1 MKCHYEVL
9 GVARTAG
16 DDDIKKAYRKLALR
30 WHPDKNLDNPEEA
43 NQQFLLVQAAYDVLS
58 DMHER
63 AWYDNHREQIL
74 RGGHT
79 DYEDNSLDV
88 YQFFTTSC
96 YKGYGDDPGGFYAVY
111 ADVFHKLATEEVE
124 FLETEEDFESIPKF
138 GDSQSDY
145 DTVVRLFYGYWEGYC
160 TKKSYAWLNPHNV
173 AEIRDRRILKAI
185 EKENK
190 KVQQKARKERNEE
203 IRSLVL
209 FVKKRDRRVQAYK
222 KLLEERATQNRLKS
236 QQNRLEQIRRH
247 QQEIEQQQRNSSAN
261 HFNEAYEEQLQKL
274 EASYAGSSE
283 EESEDE
289 EEDGTNGLEGAMAGL
304 NVSQDENGEESFYLD
319 DLYCVACDKMFTN
332 RNSFENHES
341 SRKHRQNVE
350 LLRRQMREESANQDE
365 PNEEAEAEDETGP
378 SPDEAVSGDEAVE
391 EEVKKEVKSKS
402 KKNKSKKKAFASIPV
417 IKPSDDEE
425 EDGDGDGV
433 AKMRKEEDDI
443 AIGLRL
449 GRKGVSVL
457 DASDDEAHNWDAG
470 NAKKSKKGKAKS
482 KGDTGAAKA
491 TKANAVPTPKD
502 EPTQQASDTA
512 NQEPMAKKASSRAKA
527 GHSDDEEGS
536 SSTDHSCVTCNVKF
550 PSKNKLFDH
559 LKKTGHSVYIDKLK
573 AAKAGGKA
581 EGTAKGKRKG
591 K

>member
-30 WHPDKNLDNPEEA
+30 WHPDKNLDNREEA

-79 DYEDNSLDV
+79 DYEDKSLDV

-124 FLETEEDFESIPKF
+124 FLETEEEFESIPKF

-145 DTVVRLFYGYWEGYC
+145 ETVVRLFYGYWEGYC

-247 QQEIEQQQRNSSAN
+247 QQEIEQQQRNSSN

-283 EESEDE
+283 EESEED
-289 EEDGTNGLEGAMAGL
+289 EEDGANGLEGAMAGL

-350 LLRRQMREESANQDE
+350 LLRRQMREESTNQDE
-365 PNEEAEAEDETGP
+365 PSETGVEEG
-378 SPDEAVSGDEAVE
+378 EAGLSAEEVASGEEPIE
-391 EEVKKEVKSKS
+391 EEVKKEAKSKS
-402 KKNKSKKKAFASIPV
+402 KKNKSKKKAFTSIPV
-417 IKPSDDEE
+417 IKPSDDDEE
-425 EDGDGDGV
+425 EDGDGAGES
-433 AKMRKEEDDI
+433 KMPKEEDDMT
-443 AIGLRL
+443 GLRL
-449 GRKGVSVL
+449 GRKGAGVL
-457 DASDDEAHNWDAG
+457 DASDDEPHNWDAG
-470 NAKKSKKGKAKS
+470 NGKKSKKGKGKA
-482 KGDTGAAKA
+482 KGDAGASKA
-491 TKANAVPTPKD
+491 TKAGAVPTVKD
-502 EPTQQASDTA
+502 EPAVSDTV
-512 NQEPMAKKASSRAKA
+512 NQEPTIKKANSKAKA
-527 GHSDDEEGS
+527 GHSDDEEAN
-536 SSTDHSCVTCNVKF
+536 SSTDLSCVTCNVKF

-573 AAKAGGKA
+573 APKTAGKA
-581 EGTAKGKRKG
+581 EGSAKGKRKG

>member
-9 GVARTAG
+9 GVPRTAN
-16 DDDIKKAYRKLALR
+16 DDEIKKSYRKLALR

-43 NQQFLLVQAAYDVLS
+43 NQQFLRVQAAYDVLS

-63 AWYDNHREQIL
+63 TWYDNHREQIL

-88 YQFFTTSC
+88 FAYFTTSC

-111 ADVFHKLATEEVE
+111 GEVFHKLATEEVE
-124 FLETEEDFESIPKF
+124 FLETEEEFEAIPKF

-145 DTVVRLFYGYWEGYC
+145 DSVVRQFYGHWEGFC

-173 AEIRDRRILKAI
+173 AEIRDRRVLKAI

-209 FVKKRDRRVQAYK
+209 FVKKRDRRVLAYK

-247 QQEIEQQQRNSSAN
+247 QQEIERNSSN
-261 HFNEAYEEQLQKL
+261 HFNEAYEEQLRKL
-274 EASYAGSSE
+274 EASYADSSE
-283 EESEDE
+283 EDSNPEC
-289 EEDGTNGLEGAMAGL
+289 DGATNGLGEAMAGL
-304 NVSQDENGEESFYLD
+304 SVGQDENGDESFYVD

-332 RNSFENHES
+332 RKSYENHES

-350 LLRRQMREESANQDE
+350 LLRQEMREESALDN
-365 PNEEAEAEDETGP
+365 GL
-378 SPDEAVSGDEAVE
+378 S
-391 EEVKKEVKSKS
+391 EEVKQQENIDEDTQHSEVLATSDEEALGPEPAQEVKVKS
-402 KKNKSKKKAFASIPV
+402 KKNKGKKKVLNHTSV
-417 IKPSDDEE
+417 IKSSDDERVKDDDTRE
-425 EDGDGDGV
+425 EPDL
-433 AKMRKEEDDI
+433 A
-443 AIGLRL
+443 GLRL
-449 GRKGVSVL
+449 GKKAGAGAL
-457 DASDDEAHNWDAG
+457 DGSDDDTNWTANSG
-470 NAKKSKKGKAKS
+470 NKKSKKGKAKPKTDSGAQKS
-482 KGDTGAAKA
+482 KTVAPPKESEEPPVEVASS
-491 TKANAVPTPKD
+491 KANGG
-502 EPTQQASDTA
+502 Q
-512 NQEPMAKKASSRAKA
+512 
-527 GHSDDEEGS
+527 HSDDEGDT
-536 SSTDHSCVTCNVKF
+536 SSTEHSCVTCNVRF
-550 PSKNKLFDH
+550 PSKNKLFEH

-573 AAKAGGKA
+573 SAKAAATATGG
-581 EGTAKGKRKG
+581 GTKGKRRG